1 MAPEYPPSIV
11 TFDLTTQDERP
22 VGTLEYVESSNLG
35 RQFTLNWSALKAPKD
50 YREIGGGVAYV
61 YDKDQQLQLALK
73 EQVVP
78 APLGN
83 GRYLWSE
90 GLQTGLPAMMCILI
104 LPARMTIVDPEPQPT
119 GTKLF
124 NDRIALYWMLRR
136 SSQDRVAIEWTLKPL
151 DTDLLSELERVNRRY
166 LSTRPAMSGH
176 IAVEDSPR
184 DPTRTDDSSEKGTDR
199 ALPADNSV
207 FLVHGH
213 DEAAV
218 QTVARFVERLGIKP
232 VILHEQINQGMTVI
246 EKFEEFAGRA
256 GFAIVLMTP
265 DDRGH
270 AVSSPRKKRF
280 RPRQNVILELGY
292 FAAKLGR
299 RRTFVLR
306 KGDTEIPSDL
316 LGLVYEPM
324 DSTEGWKIRLA
335 RELLAVGFQIDLN
348 RAIAE
353 KLP

>member
-1 MAPEYPPSIV
+1 
-11 TFDLTTQDERP
+11 
-22 VGTLEYVESSNLG
+22 
-35 RQFTLNWSALKAPKD
+35 
-50 YREIGGGVAYV
+50 
-61 YDKDQQLQLALK
+61 
-73 EQVVP
+73 
-78 APLGN
+78 
-83 GRYLWSE
+83 
-90 GLQTGLPAMMCILI
+90 
-104 LPARMTIVDPEPQPT
+104 MTIVDPEPQPT

-124 NDRIALYWMLRR
+124 NDRIALYWMLPR
-136 SSQDRVAIEWTLKPL
+136 SGQDRGAIEWTLKPL
-151 DTDLLSELERVNRRY
+151 DTDLLSELERINRRY
-166 LSTRPAMSGH
+166 LSTRPAKGGH
-176 IAVEDSPR
+176 IAVENSPR
-184 DPTRTDDSSEKGTDR
+184 DSTRTDDSSEKGTDR

-218 QTVARFVERLGIKP
+218 QTVARFVERLRIKP

-265 DDRGH
+265 DDLGH
-270 AVSSPRKKRF
+270 AVASPRKKMF

-306 KGDTEIPSDL
+306 KGDIEIPSDL

-324 DSTEGWKIRLA
+324 DTTEGWKIRLA

-348 RAIAE
+348 RAIA
-353 KLP
+353 